1 MSNTDVLLTIGS
13 FSKMT
18 YLSVKALR
26 HYHDVGLLE
35 PADVD
40 LASGYRRYS
49 TAQVGRAQ
57 AIRRFRALNM
67 SIDDIRAVLDAR
79 DTATRNAAIVA
90 HLDRMQQQLEQTQ
103 ETVASLRSLLDIE
116 RARIATVVDRLLP
129 PLRALAVRDR
139 IAFDEAG
146 DWCHAAFAELA
157 AQLDARSLDRSGP
170 DAALY
175 YDDFF
180 EEGLGSVMAIVPI
193 ATRVPVVAG
202 RADFVELES
211 TRVAVLVHEGPFS
224 ELDRTYGALGT
235 VVAARGVGAAGP
247 IREHY
252 LDEQTTEVCWPIQP
266 RVDGG
271 GSH

>member
-1 MSNTDVLLTIGS
+1 MRNTDVLLTIGS

-35 PADVD
+35 PAIVD
-40 LASGYRRYS
+40 TTSGYRRYA

-57 AIRRFRALNM
+57 AIRRFRSLDMA
-67 SIDDIRAVLDAR
+67 IDDIRAVLDAP
-79 DTATRNAAIVA
+79 DTATRNAAIIA

-103 ETVASLRSLLDIE
+103 ATVASLRSLLDIE
-116 RARIATVVDRLLP
+116 QERTANVIDRFLP
-129 PLRALAVRDR
+129 AMRALAIRDR
-139 IAFDEAG
+139 VAFDEAG
-146 DWCHAAFAELA
+146 DWCQAAFAELA
-157 AQLDARSLDRSGP
+157 SQLDDRSLDRCGP

-193 ATRVPVVAG
+193 ASGRSVAAG
-202 RADFVELES
+202 RTEVVELAS

-266 RVDGG
+266 GVHRG
-271 GSH
+271 GSQ